1 MISIRRPISLF
12 CALLIVSPAALPQQ
26 SKQSGSSSGNWW
38 QGRLTEPYSWRD
50 VAPINVSNSNRLDQ
64 LLRAGKLYLSL
75 QDVIALALENNLDIE
90 LQRYGP
96 KISQADFDRANSGGA
111 VRAAQNNINTGST
124 GGGSQL
130 VSGIQSSSQGVG
142 TVTTGSGLNV
152 QNLDPVFTSTMQYSK
167 QTQPQTTLFN
177 TGTSSLISQRTNS
190 QFGISKAFL
199 TGTSVSMGFNNFFS
213 DQNSG
218 RLDFNPSK
226 TVNGNIQ
233 VQQRLLQGFGFAVN
247 NRNIR
252 IARNNLKVSELV
264 FKQQV
269 IATVASVIGLYWDL
283 VAANEDVVVKRQA
296 LALNQKLYDDNKKQ
310 VEIGTLAP
318 IEIIRAEAEV
328 ARSQQELTISET
340 NLLQQETV
348 LKNALSRTGVAN
360 PALADSRVIAT
371 DKIRIPENEPVQP
384 IQDLV
389 NRAMD
394 FRPEV
399 EQSRINIESSKIG
412 LLGTKNALKPTL
424 DAFGTFQNNGL
435 SGTLNQLPVPP
446 VPGATNINP
455 ITRNPAA
462 VDGYFLGGYGTALSQ
477 VFRRN
482 FPDYSFGVT
491 LNIPLRNRGAQ
502 ADMLREQLAVR
513 QSEVRLQQQLNQV
526 RVDVQ
531 NAVISLQ
538 QARARH
544 QTSVKNRVLQE
555 QTLDA
560 EQKKYGLGASTIFF
574 VIQAQ
579 RDLTSAQANEVAAL
593 SAYARSRNDLE
604 RATGQTLV
612 ANSIE
617 MEEALKGSVS
627 KAPSTLPGVQ

>member
-1 MISIRRPISLF
+1 
-12 CALLIVSPAALPQQ
+12 
-26 SKQSGSSSGNWW
+26 
-38 QGRLTEPYSWRD
+38 
-50 VAPINVSNSNRLDQ
+50 
-64 LLRAGKLYLSL
+64 
-75 QDVIALALENNLDIE
+75 
-90 LQRYGP
+90 
-96 KISQADFDRANSGGA
+96 
-111 VRAAQNNINTGST
+111 
-124 GGGSQL
+124 
-130 VSGIQSSSQGVG
+130 
-142 TVTTGSGLNV
+142 
-152 QNLDPVFTSTMQYSK
+152 
-167 QTQPQTTLFN
+167 
-177 TGTSSLISQRTNS
+177 
-190 QFGISKAFL
+190 
-199 TGTSVSMGFNNFFS
+199 
-213 DQNSG
+213 
-218 RLDFNPSK
+218 
-226 TVNGNIQ
+226 
-233 VQQRLLQGFGFAVN
+233 
-247 NRNIR
+247 
-252 IARNNLKVSELV
+252 
-264 FKQQV
+264 
-269 IATVASVIGLYWDL
+269 
-283 VAANEDVVVKRQA
+283 
-296 LALNQKLYDDNKKQ
+296 
-310 VEIGTLAP
+310 
-318 IEIIRAEAEV
+318 
-328 ARSQQELTISET
+328 
-340 NLLQQETV
+340 
-348 LKNALSRTGVAN
+348 
-360 PALADSRVIAT
+360 
-371 DKIRIPENEPVQP
+371 
-384 IQDLV
+384 
-389 NRAMD
+389 MD

-412 LLGTKNALKPTL
+412 LVGTKNALKPTV

-446 VPGATNINP
+446 VPGATNVNP
-455 ITRNPAA
+455 INRNPAA

-482 FPDYSFGVT
+482 FPDYSIGVT

-617 MEEALKGSVS
+617 MEEALKGTVS
-627 KAPSTLPGVQ
+627 KAPSNVPEVQ